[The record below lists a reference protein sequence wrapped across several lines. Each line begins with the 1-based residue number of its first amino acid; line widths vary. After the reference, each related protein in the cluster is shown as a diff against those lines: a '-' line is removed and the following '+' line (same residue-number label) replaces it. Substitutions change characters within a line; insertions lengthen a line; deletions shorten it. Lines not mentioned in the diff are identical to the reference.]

1 MSRWWSQLYYGRS
14 KQLTRYCI
22 GRDRIPRKCLHHIG
36 CAILWGGS
44 SRTIGGNLA
53 SERHL
58 NDDLARMEANV
69 FTFKETVESDLKY
82 LMETVSNQEKKLG
95 KHVEELRKL
104 REENVNFK
112 SLN

>member
-1 MSRWWSQLYYGRS
+1 
-14 KQLTRYCI
+14 
-22 GRDRIPRKCLHHIG
+22 
-36 CAILWGGS
+36 
-44 SRTIGGNLA
+44 
-53 SERHL
+53 
-58 NDDLARMEANV
+58 MEANV